1 MGAGGVGED
10 STKGKRKRN
19 SAYLQESVSE
29 EPKRTR
35 VHAQRKFAQGSGGV
49 SPQVSPVKEIRT
61 RAKTDNGSS
70 SSSSSSGPSFPTQK
84 GERPK
89 TEDFLTFLCLRG
101 TDFLPPE
108 LDFFNQASITP
119 NNETSDDSSSDQDDV
134 DKDPEV
140 DKNGIEKK
148 SSKRLSNNKSK
159 KGNNSTPSMKKNKDI
174 ELKQKESKNAIR
186 KTRSHS
192 QDSLS
197 SPERK
202 TEPRQTRSQG
212 EPNKQNNLKQNSNS
226 RKVNDNDLK
235 TDRESRA
242 VARQIG
248 MGITKASS
256 HNLESSDESSTDHD
270 HEGKSGRKSQIQ
282 KSESEADADEEAS
295 SRESSRRP
303 NSRRSEEGKLRGKDV
318 LSRFKQREGRSTS
331 RDSNV
336 SKESV
341 QATRPIRKLKDTGK
355 PHIDK
360 IGKTLTPET
369 NAIVQDLKE
378 KDKSLIECGS
388 DNNEA
393 IKDIVPTTVEVKEDV
408 SKSPKDKRDTKKE
421 KKHKNKA
428 KTSLKDLQNILLEE
442 AKRKIDDKP
451 IEMPLLMQNERSTLN
466 SGTSSKRPST
476 SPADSDTPDTDERIS
491 VSQNTG
497 YINVKPRTSID
508 QLSEEG
514 SMDSG
519 KSPQRRNSGPYAG
532 PNGKKM
538 AKAGDRVPTPPRKIL
553 PKGEVDPQRSSASPV
568 SGRTN
573 HLPAGVM
580 GAAGLSNRLT
590 QPVAMSKA
598 SPIVTTNTGTV
609 IPNLYTNTVAASTYS
624 QPLLIQTSM
633 IPTTITSSQQ
643 AMTQSKPVGTIGS
656 ISMHAPTAQPTIIVP
671 GPPNGQQGTL
681 RMPIQMSAVPLQVGM
696 QNVQMGIRP
705 VNGGTQV
712 VTSAMG
718 YQGMT
723 GIPIIGPAGMQFG
736 IPVQSGMHGM
746 PAQVQQNS
754 VQMRPQVSQAVVT
767 VPTFIRS
774 GYAYGQ
780 PILASNMGPV
790 PTTNITSMGQM
801 GMRTAPP
808 LQQPTLIQ
816 QQNISIPSHLPQP
829 QTITMPSGTTIQ
841 YNVPPTS
848 IKQNNLQSKPIVVP
862 STPPALSTSTYVI
875 STNTSPLVSPGP
887 PTLSPQIPGSQRN
900 VTTTSTTRQVT
911 KPDVP
916 PVLTPP
922 VRRQEEPKARR
933 ELMKSQPV
941 LQQSPPEAPPRTH
954 VNEPPHV
961 PQPLYSPQA
970 VYSGPPAAAYAPQ
983 VSPSTYPQ
991 HYQHHSPGY
1000 HQQQSPGSYHSPQG
1014 SITHS
1019 PGTYPLGSPVHN
1031 SQLASPIHS
1040 TYQQS
1045 PYTQG
1050 YPVSPVQYNYQ
1061 TSQPIHTQHT
1071 NIQPA
1076 HSQPTY
1082 TQPSHTQ
1089 SQPSHPSQIPT
1100 HPAHHQPVHPQ
1111 PAHSQPVHQQP
1122 ANQQQA
1128 HQQQARQQPAQQKP
1142 VHQEPVHHQHA
1153 HSQPTHTQTSNPQ
1166 PSNPIPAHSQ
1176 SAIKQQ
1182 EISQATIS
1190 PPAESQSTQSQPTP
1204 PPLHSPLTHSSS
1216 QYHSNRKSHNKQQ
1229 ASTHVPEESHPVQPP
1244 NEKTKIPVIDKTHTN
1259 IEPFN
1264 AKKKPVNA
1272 RVSDQTEAPSASVQS
1287 ASLHSSPLNAK
1298 KKNGDKMIKSK
1309 LGLSKNRPIKTF
1321 DVEDD
1326 SSPYA
1331 FDFENPEIT
1340 PKIPFRKSSSPL
1352 KPPAM
1357 IKKSNAM
1364 GQSSS
1369 QPTES
1374 QTTHADLKPTGS
1386 HTKLIKPQESQKS
1399 PTVTKSPKV
1408 TAKLDKHKDS
1418 ISVECDMDESKNT
1431 ENPEDASSSDN
1442 ETTYFIPLKNSSG
1455 QSFGVAVKL
1464 GTDGPCG
1471 PNQKVIMTA
1480 KLVTN
1485 PSSKPTKAKILGAKT
1500 TESKT
1505 SLPVKTPSSPIQS
1518 TSTPIKEALTPRKM
1532 RMPNASPVSRR
1543 NLISPSS
1550 EEELTHSQHSSNA
1563 KPQMRRALSPDS
1575 GRSSGSQMKDS
1586 SSNSGK
1592 KRPICLLGQ
1601 VNTGHRFPRLGQHAQ
1616 MMEAPT
1622 FRPTETEF
1630 KDPLRYIQKI
1640 RSYAEQFGM
1649 CRIIPPKSFKPE
1661 CNVDDDM
1668 RFTAYNQYI
1677 NRMLSRW
1684 GPNAKETAAIKKYLE
1699 TQNVD
1704 TRAHP
1709 LVGGLEV
1716 DLPALYHAVQS
1727 FGGLT
1732 EVIQKKKWSKIAE
1745 YLRVARGTNITAAGN
1760 KLDDIYV
1767 KWLLPYDTLS
1777 NVEREELLR
1786 LVEEEWAEQSKSR
1799 AERSK
1804 VKDGGGSEDE
1814 ESEDEEEEEDEDQ
1827 EAVVKGKSTS
1837 LTAFYRL
1844 AKNLMSTIFRNEEP
1858 PHHTVEDEY
1867 WKIVADKD
1875 VHMQVCQGS
1884 IDTGMEGFGFP
1895 IRNSPFSSHPWNLK
1909 VLTNNPR
1916 SILRA
1921 MGRVMGVTQPTL
1933 HVGMLFTTGCW
1944 YRDPHG
1950 LPWVEYLHSGAPKI
1964 WYGIPDDHSL
1974 AFYTAMKQLVPTFCK
1989 NRKIWLPSDTT
2000 MVSPSLLVKHGV
2012 SVSRAVQQPG
2022 QFVVVFPKSYTS
2034 SICTGYCVSE
2044 SVYYAPVDW
2053 LSDVDSVFQDI
2064 KDSQEPMMFPLEKML
2079 FALASDARATKF
2091 VLETIKPK
2099 IEKIRDR
2106 ESELRKKVIN
2116 LGIKVSERLS
2126 LENDSSKEEEDD
2138 EYECQVCNANLF
2150 VSLIANVEEESTYCL
2165 THGIEF
2171 ITENKQMV
2179 KNCKLLYT
2187 HTLEEIREI
2196 LRKLEERL
2204 NNATYFDEPEED
2216 APLKED
2222 DVVDVEDEDYVEE
2235 EDIKPRERAI
2245 PSYIKKEKKPLI
2257 SSESEDED
2265 EEEPLEEEGLQIGA
2279 GDYLEDF
2286 PDDDDLPVIEA
2297 LFGVDDEI
2305 VRPSSKRKA
2314 PRVRKFTES
2323 SENSDDENDDETSK
2337 QEKKAAIEKRRKE
2350 EVKAKALARAK
2361 EVEMKKAQR
2370 EKEKKEAIL
2379 AKAAGKERLKK
2390 RKLEPSAGTSKQNQ
2404 KKKHKDSE
2412 NENKNSKEKI
2422 NQESESETEKS
2433 ETSSQIS
2440 STSSKKQNTKREEPK
2455 KKFAKKE
2462 DKQKEKKEV
2471 KTTTK
2476 LKETIEK
2483 GEKKKETKRTTPVK
2497 KTKEVKRP
2505 SKSKIKEVTKEDK
2518 SRQRKSKKRK
2528 AKSMDAADQFNLL
2541 DIILTETDD
2550 ENYCSVSEKESE
2562 DTSSDDEY
2570 WK

>member
-10 STKGKRKRN
+10 SAKGKRKRN
-19 SAYLQESVSE
+19 SAYLQESISE

-35 VHAQRKFAQGSGGV
+35 VHAQRKFAQGAGGA
-49 SPQVSPVKEIRT
+49 SPQVSPIKEIRT
-61 RAKTDNGSS
+61 RAKNDNGSS
-70 SSSSSSGPSFPTQK
+70 SSSSSSGPSFPIQK

-108 LDFFNQASITP
+108 LDFFNQASTTQ
-119 NNETSDDSSSDQDDV
+119 NNDTSDDSSSDQDDV

-148 SSKRLSNNKSK
+148 KSKRLSTNKSK
-159 KGNNSTPSMKKNKDI
+159 KDNSTPNMKKNKDT
-174 ELKQKESKNAIR
+174 ELKQKEPKNAIR

-212 EPNKQNNLKQNSNS
+212 EPNKQNNLKQNNNS
-226 RKVNDNDLK
+226 RKVTENDLK

-242 VARQIG
+242 IARQHG
-248 MGITKASS
+248 MVKSPS
-256 HNLESSDESSTDHD
+256 HNLESSDESSTDH
-270 HEGKSGRKSQIQ
+270 ESKGGRTSQIP
-282 KSESEADADEEAS
+282 KSDSEVDADEEAS

-303 NSRRSEEGKLRGKDV
+303 NSRRSEEGKARGKDT

-331 RDSNV
+331 RDSSG
-336 SKESV
+336 SKESL
-341 QATRPIRKLKDTGK
+341 QTTRPIRKPKEGGK
-355 PHIDK
+355 SHLSKIDK
-360 IGKTLTPET
+360 KITPT
-369 NAIVQDLKE
+369 KDVLSHDLKE
-378 KDKSLIECGS
+378 IEKSPVECGS
-388 DNNEA
+388 DYGETV
-393 IKDIVPTTVEVKEDV
+393 KDIAPNSAEVKEEEV
-408 SKSPKDKRDTKKE
+408 SKSPKDKRDSKKV

-442 AKRKIDDKP
+442 AKQKIADT
-451 IEMPLLMQNERSTLN
+451 PLTTTTVTQKETTIN
-466 SGTSSKRPST
+466 SGSSSKRPST
-476 SPADSDTPDTDERIS
+476 SPADSDTPDTDERINI
-491 VSQNTG
+491 SQKTG
-497 YINVKPRTSID
+497 YVSVKPRKSID

-514 SMDSG
+514 SIDSG

-532 PNGKKM
+532 PNGKKI
-538 AKAGDRVPTPPRKIL
+538 AKAGERVPTPPRKIL
-553 PKGEVDPQRSSASPV
+553 PKADLDPQRSSASPV

-573 HLPAGVM
+573 HLPAGVI
-580 GAAGLSNRLT
+580 GAAGISNRLT
-590 QPVAMSKA
+590 QPAAMSKA
-598 SPIVTTNTGTV
+598 SPMVTSLPNTV
-609 IPNLYTNTVAASTYS
+609 IPNLNTVSGSTYS

-633 IPTTITSSQQ
+633 IPTAMTSSQP
-643 AMTQSKPVGTIGS
+643 AVTQSKPVGTIGS

-746 PAQVQQNS
+746 PAQVQQNT
-754 VQMRPQVSQAVVT
+754 VQVRPQASQAVVT

-780 PILASNMGPV
+780 PIFASNVAPA
-790 PTTNITSMGQM
+790 TTSNITSIGQI
-801 GMRTAPP
+801 GVTNASP

-816 QQNISIPSHLPQP
+816 QQNISIPSQLPQP

-848 IKQNNLQSKPIVVP
+848 IKQNNLQSKPPPVP
-862 STPPALSTSTYVI
+862 STPPTLATSTYVI

-900 VTTTSTTRQVT
+900 VTTTSSARQVT

-922 VRRQEEPKARR
+922 VRKQEEPKARR
-933 ELMKSQPV
+933 ELS
-941 LQQSPPEAPPRTH
+941 LIQQSSPSAPAPTPRTH
-954 VNEPPHV
+954 ANEPPHV

-970 VYSGPPAAAYAPQ
+970 VYSGQPGAGYAPQ

-991 HYQHHSPGY
+991 HYQHPSPGY

-1019 PGTYPLGSPVHN
+1019 PGAYQMGSPVHN
-1031 SQLASPIHS
+1031 PQLSSPIHNP
-1040 TYQQS
+1040 YQHS
-1045 PYTQG
+1045 PYSQG

-1061 TSQPIHTQHT
+1061 TSQQTHAQHT
-1071 NIQPA
+1071 NLQPA
-1076 HSQPTY
+1076 HSQPIY
-1082 TQPSHTQ
+1082 TQSSHTQ
-1089 SQPSHPSQIPT
+1089 SQPTNSQPIHT
-1100 HPAHHQPVHPQ
+1100 QPAHPQPIHPQ
-1111 PAHSQPVHQQP
+1111 PAHAQPFQLQTGHQQPIHQQPAHQQPVHQQP
-1122 ANQQQA
+1122 VQQTAHQQPTHSHSTNQQQPNKKTI
-1128 HQQQARQQPAQQKP
+1128 HQSNSQQQPI
-1142 VHQEPVHHQHA
+1142 
-1153 HSQPTHTQTSNPQ
+1153 HSQP
-1166 PSNPIPAHSQ
+1166 IPN
-1176 SAIKQQ
+1176 KPDN
-1182 EISQATIS
+1182 SQAS
-1190 PPAESQSTQSQPTP
+1190 QKPPAISLPPLTPPTESQTATSQATP

-1216 QYHSNRKSHNKQQ
+1216 QYHSNRKSQIKQQ
-1229 ASTHVPEESHPVQPP
+1229 VSNQVTEESHPVQLPK
-1244 NEKTKIPVIDKTHTN
+1244 ERAKIPVTDSIPINSTSFQKV
-1259 IEPFN
+1259 
-1264 AKKKPVNA
+1264 KKDDAPKDPG
-1272 RVSDQTEAPSASVQS
+1272 QTESQASTAQPTSVN
-1287 ASLHSSPLNAK
+1287 SSPLNQR

-1321 DVEDD
+1321 DVEDE

-1331 FDFENPEIT
+1331 FDFENPETT

-1352 KPPAM
+1352 KPPSM
-1357 IKKSNAM
+1357 IKKSTPKDT
-1364 GQSSS
+1364 SSS
-1369 QPTES
+1369 QPNVS

-1386 HTKLIKPQESQKS
+1386 HSKLNKPQESQKS
-1399 PTVTKSPKV
+1399 PSVAKSPKV

-1418 ISVECDMDESKNT
+1418 ISVECDMETSVEESKT
-1431 ENPEDASSSDN
+1431 AETPEDASSSDN

-1505 SLPVKTPSSPIQS
+1505 SLPVKRPDSPLQS

-1532 RMPNASPVSRR
+1532 RMPNASPVSSRR

-1550 EEELTHSQHSSNA
+1550 DEDLTHSQLSSPA
-1563 KPQMRRALSPDS
+1563 KPRMRRALSPDS

-1592 KRPICLLGQ
+1592 KRPMCLLGQ

-1622 FRPTETEF
+1622 FRPSEAEF

-1677 NRMLSRW
+1677 NRMLGRW

-1745 YLRVARGTNITAAGN
+1745 YLRVARGSNITAAGN

-1777 NVEREELLR
+1777 SVEREELLR
-1786 LVEEEWAEQSKSR
+1786 LVEEEWAEQSREK

-1804 VKDGGGSEDE
+1804 VKFGSISDDEGSE
-1814 ESEDEEEEEDEDQ
+1814 EEEEEDEDQ

-1844 AKNLMSTIFRNEEP
+1844 ARNLMSTIFRNEEP

-1884 IDTGMEGFGFP
+1884 IDTGLEGYGFP
-1895 IRNSPFSSHPWNLK
+1895 IRNSSFASHPWNLK

-1921 MGRVMGVTQPTL
+1921 MGKVMGVTQPTL

-1950 LPWVEYLHSGAPKI
+1950 LPWIEYLHTGSPKI

-2034 SICTGYCVSE
+2034 SLCTGYCVSE

-2053 LSDVDSVFQDI
+2053 LVDVDSVFMDI

-2079 FALASDARATKF
+2079 FSLAADSRATKF

-2106 ESELRKKVIN
+2106 ESELRKQVIS

-2138 EYECQVCNANLF
+2138 EYECHVCNANLF
-2150 VSLIANVEEESTYCL
+2150 VSLIANVDEENTYCL
-2165 THGIEF
+2165 AHGIEY
-2171 ITENKQMV
+2171 ITENKNLA
-2179 KNCKLLYT
+2179 KSCKMLYT
-2187 HTLEEIREI
+2187 HTLEELREI
-2196 LRKLEERL
+2196 LKKLEERL
-2204 NNATYFDEPEED
+2204 NNAIHIDEPDED
-2216 APLKED
+2216 IPLRED
-2222 DVVDVEDEDYVEE
+2222 DVVDVEEEDYVDED
-2235 EDIKPRERAI
+2235 DIKQRERAI

-2257 SSESEDED
+2257 SSESEDND
-2265 EEEPLEEEGLQIGA
+2265 EEEEEVHDEGPQIGA
-2279 GDYLEDF
+2279 GDFLEDF
-2286 PDDDDLPVIEA
+2286 PDDVDLPVIEA
-2297 LFGVDDEI
+2297 LFGEDDEI

-2323 SENSDDENDDETSK
+2323 SEENSGDESEDEEAILQRK
-2337 QEKKAAIEKRRKE
+2337 VELEKKKKE
-2350 EVKAKALARAK
+2350 EAKAKASAKAK
-2361 EVEMKKAQR
+2361 ETEMKK
-2370 EKEKKEAIL
+2370 
-2379 AKAAGKERLKK
+2379 K
-2390 RKLEPSAGTSKQNQ
+2390 RS
-2404 KKKHKDSE
+2404 
-2412 NENKNSKEKI
+2412 
-2422 NQESESETEKS
+2422 
-2433 ETSSQIS
+2433 
-2440 STSSKKQNTKREEPK
+2440 
-2455 KKFAKKE
+2455 
-2462 DKQKEKKEV
+2462 
-2471 KTTTK
+2471 
-2476 LKETIEK
+2476 
-2483 GEKKKETKRTTPVK
+2483 
-2497 KTKEVKRP
+2497 
-2505 SKSKIKEVTKEDK
+2505 
-2518 SRQRKSKKRK
+2518 
-2528 AKSMDAADQFNLL
+2528 
-2541 DIILTETDD
+2541 
-2550 ENYCSVSEKESE
+2550 
-2562 DTSSDDEY
+2562 
-2570 WK
+2570 